1 MKRPLPLEP
10 LDRDVR
16 EALEFERG
24 GLSGPDDAKARVF
37 ERVAGTVGLLST
49 GAGRGGRSE
58 PASGT
63 RVATR
68 PRTSARRWWGSPL
81 WHLVTFTLGTMAG
94 ALAWRG
100 TPAPVPSRVVYVDRS
115 PPPASAPAPTVD
127 TIAAPL
133 QSAPAPAS
141 PQAPASAPASPSE
154 SSLASERALLD
165 VARSAFGRGESD
177 EALAALARHEKLFP
191 GGQLAEEREAL
202 AVRSLVLAGRAS
214 EARARANRFRKRYPT
229 SVMLPAVEAS
239 LDGTP

>member
-1 MKRPLPLEP
+1 MKHPLLPEP

-24 GLSGPDDAKARVF
+24 DLSGPDDAKARVL

-49 GAGRGGRSE
+49 SAGGGGRSE

-63 RVATR
+63 RVATH
-68 PRTSARRWWGSPL
+68 PRAGARWWRSPL
-81 WHLVTFTLGTMAG
+81 WHLVTFALGTMAG
-94 ALAWRG
+94 ALAWRA
-100 TPAPVPSRVVYVDRS
+100 TQAPLPSRVVYVDRS
-115 PPPASAPAPTVD
+115 PPAASAPAPTVE

-141 PQAPASAPASPSE
+141 PQAPASAPASPGE
-154 SSLASERALLD
+154 SLASERALLD

-214 EARARANRFRKRYPT
+214 EARARAARFRKRYPT